1 MCMSIKVIHVSG
13 IHESLIDSR
22 ILYVFVSI
30 LDEDTDDFLI
40 LATIVL
46 GYIGMYTVFS
56 FLII

>member
-1 MCMSIKVIHVSG
+1 MSIKVNHVTG

-22 ILYVFVSI
+22 ILYVFVYI

>member
-1 MCMSIKVIHVSG
+1 MSIKVNHVSG

-22 ILYVFVSI
+22 ILYVFVYI